1 MCPGLGRLQRVL
13 QLRTL
18 LDAPIHRLYPV
29 GIFVERQVSSDLV
42 LQNYHI
48 PAGVSEAPQP
58 LQQTPS
64 LRYFS
69 RRAADPA
76 LPPLLQT
83 LVQVQLYCLGRNPAV
98 FARPERYHPQRWL
111 DNRGS
116 GIRTPNLAFGF
127 GPRQCLGRRLAE
139 TEMLLL
145 LHHVSDLGGAAG
157 ATRLGG
163 TGLVGGAGGTR
174 LNGTG
179 LVGGAETGGRGGP
192 AGDHRFLLLRCSAAL
207 RALVG
212 AGGWARTKDGA
223 DQLARCNP
231 RLCPRC

>member
-1 MCPGLGRLQRVL
+1 MCPGLGRLQKAL

-18 LDAPIHRLYPV
+18 LGAPIHRMYPV
-29 GIFVERQVSSDLV
+29 GIFVERRVSSDLV

-48 PAGVSEAPQP
+48 PAGVSDAPQP

-64 LRYFS
+64 LLYFS
-69 RRAADPA
+69 RGAADPA

-98 FARPERYHPQRWL
+98 FTRPERYHPQRWL

-116 GIRTPNLAFGF
+116 GIRAPNLAFGF

-157 ATRLGG
+157 GTRLGW
-163 TGLVGGAGGTR
+163 
-174 LNGTG
+174 TG
-179 LVGGAETGGRGGP
+179 LVGGAETGVRGGSV
-192 AGDHRFLLLRCSAAL
+192 GDHRFLLLLRSAAL
-207 RALVG
+207 RAL
-212 AGGWARTKDGA
+212 AGGRGWARTKDGA
-223 DQLARCNP
+223 DQPARCNP